1 MLLQAALLRLTFHV
15 QAQGVQVPEHSWL
28 SLNKRDDLCLVLQ
41 AGSWGDLCSGD
52 IVHVMTTQPPT
63 HPAAALSDA
72 APSPTSIIGHST
84 SQTPAA
90 PAPAPAPAVAPAPA
104 PAFTPA
110 PAPAPAVAPAPSAQA
125 AMPLSATAHA
135 PPRIFA
141 SEPAASSA
149 SAPGQVTAAP
159 LPSDTSPTF
168 HALQSLAI
176 ALALPHPHI
185 RLLRDGSAA
194 AEGLHSSFFAVA
206 SVVGPAVCVLLSSS
220 GGSCSAQLPL
230 LSTASADAPGVKA
243 SEEAWRQV
251 RPLHSRA
258 RYSLSPAF
266 SCCSCPTA
274 AATGP
279 CCYQPQHHHRS
290 GCRRSFGSV
299 FSPQRSGSSCTVA
312 RPHIGAV
319 RSRRPAGGCSHV
331 HLQVPHHALVL
342 HRIVL
347 MTASCTAPFTARL
360 LLHLTHS
367 TCGGK
372 CSSSASKSLP
382 LQHHATSPALSWV
395 AACLFNPFWGLVPV
409 QALFQSPPM

>member
-1 MLLQAALLRLTFHV
+1 MRLTFHV

-52 IVHVMTTQPPT
+52 IVHVMTTQPPP
-63 HPAAALSDA
+63 HPAAALSEA
-72 APSPTSIIGHST
+72 APSPTSLISHST
-84 SQTPAA
+84 PQTPAAAAAA
-90 PAPAPAPAVAPAPA
+90 PAPAPAP
-104 PAFTPA
+104 F
-110 PAPAPAVAPAPSAQA
+110 AQA
-125 AMPLSATAHA
+125 AMPLSAAA
-135 PPRIFA
+135 AAAPRIFI
-141 SEPAASSA
+141 SEPAPTSA
-149 SAPGQVTAAP
+149 SASVQVTAAL

-194 AEGLHSSFFAVA
+194 AEGLHSSFVAVA

-258 RYSLSPAF
+258 RYSLSPVF
-266 SCCSCPTA
+266 SCCSSPTA

-290 GCRRSFGSV
+290 GCRRPFGSV
-299 FSPQRSGSSCTVA
+299 LSSQRSRASCTVA

-319 RSRRPAGGCSHV
+319 RSRWPAGGCGHV

-342 HRIVL
+342 HRNVL

-367 TCGGK
+367 TCCGK
-372 CSSSASKSLP
+372 WLSSPSKSLP

-395 AACLFNPFWGLVPV
+395 AACLFNPFWGRVPV